1 MDLNAGGSKTYTVE
15 EDDLIGRGGDLSD
28 LEEGDNVTVMTVNDD
43 VPAVLG
49 GGGLGFLPGL
59 GWGGRHGGGGFGR
72 GPIGDG
78 GFEFGAGSSYSM
90 PDVASGA
97 APGSE
102 L

>member
-59 GWGGRHGGGGFGR
+59 GCGGRHGGGGFGR